1 MIHGDQSLW
10 GCVKIRLWHFPIC
23 PMMIHSFL
31 HLFHIILLPSFQS
44 LPYPPGPFHCFPCSP
59 IWSISPQVIIS
70 PCRFTISSLALFA
83 DVPVTPLCDSDDV
96 LLCDTHDYCFV
107 NKSQFNFHTQF
118 VFITFRINIRFLNQN
133 EKRLTTPSHFPQGSQ
148 FVEI

>member
-1 MIHGDQSLW
+1 MIRGDQSLW

-23 PMMIHSFL
+23 PMMIHSFP
-31 HLFHIILLPSFQS
+31 HLSHVILLPSFQS

-59 IWSISPQVIIS
+59 IWSISPWVIIS

-118 VFITFRINIRFLNQN
+118 VFINLHCFTNPYNA
-133 EKRLTTPSHFPQGSQ
+133 S
-148 FVEI
+148 